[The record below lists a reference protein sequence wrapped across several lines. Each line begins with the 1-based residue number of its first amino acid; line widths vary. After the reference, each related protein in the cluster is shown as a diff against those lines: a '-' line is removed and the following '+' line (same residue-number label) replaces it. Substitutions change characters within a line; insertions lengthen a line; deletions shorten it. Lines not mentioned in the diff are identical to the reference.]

1 MFILENLGN
10 TENYQED
17 NQWFYSK
24 KIQFLLFCSISY
36 QIFLV
41 QFYIVEI
48 TLYNKL

>member
-1 MFILENLGN
+1 MFIVKKLGN

-24 KIQFLLFCSISY
+24 KKKNLLFCCISC

-41 QFYIVEI
+41 QFYVVEI